1 MPLPQLPAHA
11 TEPPVRPTVLPFLP
25 PFPRQPGQRPLPD
38 AIAVEQLPLPGAVR
52 RLPLPESAPPYD
64 QPAGQRHPVPRGSQ
78 ARQAPPPGA
87 QPPGAEQAE
96 IPEDEAGAEPRRG
109 APPRRAPARGLPARG
124 PGSGEWP
131 SQFAQALAETL
142 AGARPPRQITPWT
155 TGQARR
161 RITELG
167 PTLSAG
173 QRPLVRRVLLSAPAS
188 NIVEMT
194 VIIGIGSQVRALAV
208 RLEQTGP
215 RRARGDREGHWVC
228 TAIEA
233 A

>member
-1 MPLPQLPAHA
+1 MPPPQLPAHA

-25 PFPRQPGQRPLPD
+25 PFPWQPGQRPLPD
-38 AIAVEQLPLPGAVR
+38 AVAVEQIPLPGAVR

-64 QPAGQRHPVPRGSQ
+64 QQASQRRPVPRASK
-78 ARQAPPPGA
+78 ARQ
-87 QPPGAEQAE
+87 PGAEQAE
-96 IPEDEAGAEPRRG
+96 MPEDDPGAEPRHG
-109 APPRRAPARGLPARG
+109 APPRGAQPRGLPARG

-155 TGQARR
+155 TEQTRR

-173 QRPLVRRVLLSAPAS
+173 QRPRVRRVLYSAPAS

-215 RRARGDREGHWVC
+215 RRVRADREGQWVC